1 MPTSRVCGRPFEL
14 ICPTLLAQCTGV
26 FLQTGP
32 KPWKKDSAP
41 TEGMCTPYSDINK
54 MTLDT
59 KLNTICTYVRILLN
73 KSTNVHLDLCRAVPI
88 ICFFPGCH
96 WMADDD
102 VPEQATAALRMHIG
116 ESTLQLW
123 LVKEATENMYAV
135 QLDSMQ

>member
-1 MPTSRVCGRPFEL
+1 
-14 ICPTLLAQCTGV
+14 
-26 FLQTGP
+26 
-32 KPWKKDSAP
+32 
-41 TEGMCTPYSDINK
+41 

-59 KLNTICTYVRILLN
+59 KLNTICTYVRTLLN

-96 WMADDD
+96 GMADDV

-123 LVKEATENMYAV
+123 LVTEATENMELTSTVEVNDHTYTE
-135 QLDSMQ
+135 QTMKN

>member
-1 MPTSRVCGRPFEL
+1 ML
-14 ICPTLLAQCTGV
+14 
-26 FLQTGP
+26 LQT
-32 KPWKKDSAP
+32 
-41 TEGMCTPYSDINK
+41 ECTPYSDINI
-54 MTLDT
+54 MILIT
-59 KLNTICTYVRILLN
+59 KLNTICMYVRTLHN

-123 LVKEATENMYAV
+123 LETEATENMYAV